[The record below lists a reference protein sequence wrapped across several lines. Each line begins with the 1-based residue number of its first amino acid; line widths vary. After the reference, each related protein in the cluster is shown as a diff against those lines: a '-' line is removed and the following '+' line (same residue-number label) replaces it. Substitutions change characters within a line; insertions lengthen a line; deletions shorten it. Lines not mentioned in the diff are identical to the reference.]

1 MASDITALLEEC
13 LPGSEHRN
21 TRAEIL
27 GKLSVSVGC
36 RLGAEDNK
44 DNSALLDV
52 NFDLLDL
59 CDDDD
64 SVLCDLEDFSESNDK
79 GDLALLQSRNKK
91 IDEEQDKDMAN
102 ADDGTERTTA
112 TSE

>member
-13 LPGSEHRN
+13 LPGSEHKN

-27 GKLSVSVGC
+27 GKLSVGR
-36 RLGAEDNK
+36 RLGSEDNK
-44 DNSALLDV
+44 DDSALLDV

-64 SVLCDLEDFSESNDK
+64 SVLCDLEDFSESNDR
-79 GDLALLQSRNKK
+79 GDIALLQSRNKK
-91 IDEEQDKDMAN
+91 VDKEEDTAST
-102 ADDGTERTTA
+102 DGETESTTA
-112 TSE
+112 TAE